1 LTEGSA
7 WRTEIQEMLRSWP
20 KIAVMFLVVIAA
32 GVVATVCFVVFRL
45 VKCDYMSETPAPSPD
60 GKWVVTATT
69 RACPCGPLSSTNYD
83 VFVTLSAGAS
93 ASPPIAG
100 MARIFENDGA
110 AEPPGVS
117 WTGVNEVTLKIADFG
132 AVRTSKHQFE
142 NIRIKYVVPWWI
154 WDRLG
159 EAEADHAQEDRDS
172 MELFRAGKMSGHD
185 LRISLETHQGVADE
199 MRQFRQWVVEN
210 ASVEGKPPAVSKSRT
225 LTP

>member
-1 LTEGSA
+1 MTEGSA

-45 VKCDYMSETPAPSPD
+45 VKCDYISETPVPSPD

-83 VFVTLSAGAS
+83 VFVTLSAGPS

-117 WTGVNEVTLKIADFG
+117 WTGMNEVTLKIADFG
-132 AVRTSKHQFE
+132 AVRTSKHQVE
-142 NIRIKYVVPWWI
+142 NIRIKYVVPKWM

-159 EAEADHAQEDRDS
+159 ETETYHAQEDRDS
-172 MELFRAGKMSGHD
+172 KELFKAGKISGDD
-185 LRISLETHQGVADE
+185 LRILLDSHQRVADE
-199 MRQFRQWVVEN
+199 MRQSRKWVADN
-210 ASVEGKPPAVSKSRT
+210 ATIEGEAATAGK
-225 LTP
+225 